1 MTRQEFENEEVFTYR
16 NENEKYV
23 LKNFGSRSKFIYIV
37 NTVSHHANISSVSKK
52 GFRFFRYTFGKESKG
67 FIHFKDCQI
76 IPKS

>member
-16 NENEKYV
+16 NEKYV
-23 LKNFGSRSKFIYIV
+23 LKNFDSGDGCILDTISYY
-37 NTVSHHANISSVSKK
+37 ANISSVSNT